1 MSAKLVEAAGA
12 PWSPFDEEFHDHDV
26 AVDFLSSLDPRLGPT
41 VVKVGDPTGR
51 EPSKERLVGWWLC
64 ESGKTGRLMRNV
76 RSLYLGGNLRPL
88 KADGYRGPLDEWRD
102 ARDAAAAIAWASAV
116 GVPRKKL
123 ASAALDAALDAMSLS
138 AGGRSPNRSIESA
151 IRGTSSVLSGLLAGK
166 DVAEDASYRRD
177 AILTSVIADS
187 RLTNG
192 EMDAMRAAA
201 EGLYAVSFHD
211 SMEPLER
218 SLRRCMLLAN
228 ASSHGHALDF
238 LRKHVGVLDF
248 LRACALPVSEAA

>member
-12 PWSPFDEEFHDHDV
+12 PWSPLDEEFHDPDV

-123 ASAALDAALDAMSLS
+123 ASAALDAALDAMRLS

-192 EMDAMRAAA
+192 EMDAMRAQMTPDELA
-201 EGLYAVSFHD
+201 E
-211 SMEPLER
+211 LEADE
-218 SLRRCMLLAN
+218 LAELK
-228 ASSHGHALDF
+228 ALEERAPWAPKKVF
-238 LRKHVGVLDF
+238 KAPPQKESTPPKRVFQAPTQRK
-248 LRACALPVSEAA
+248 R